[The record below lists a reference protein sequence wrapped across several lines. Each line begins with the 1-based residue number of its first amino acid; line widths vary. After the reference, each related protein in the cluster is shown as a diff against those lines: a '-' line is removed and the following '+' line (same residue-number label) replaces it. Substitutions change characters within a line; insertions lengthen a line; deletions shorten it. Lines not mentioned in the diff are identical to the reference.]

1 MDDTGTPADGPAG
14 SAAQHAGL
22 HRPAVRMNWVNL
34 LFLHWR
40 VDAAAVRNLVPREL
54 EIDTFDGSAW
64 VGLVPFRMEA
74 SRFAGVPRLPGL
86 QDFYECNVRTYV
98 RYRGRSGVWF
108 LSLDAERLLPV
119 LGGRWLWS
127 LNYIHSRFRVER
139 SLDGSHTDY
148 RVRRRRGPWPAA
160 KTHVVWRSGESL
172 PPATVGSIEHF
183 LTERYWLFTRRRG
196 RVLGGEVLHRSWP
209 LRQATVEHLDDGLV
223 AAAGLHVS
231 GLPLV
236 WASDLLKVEGAA
248 LRELP
253 PG

>member
-1 MDDTGTPADGPAG
+1 
-14 SAAQHAGL
+14 
-22 HRPAVRMNWVNL
+22 MNWVNL

-40 VDAAAVRNLVPREL
+40 VDATAVRRLVPREL

-74 SRFAGVPRLPGL
+74 SRFTGVPRLPGL
-86 QDFYECNVRTYV
+86 RDFFECNVRTYV

-127 LNYIHSRFRVER
+127 LNYIHSRFSVRRCESGTSV
-139 SLDGSHTDY
+139 DY
-148 RVRRRRGPWPAA
+148 RVHRRRGPWPAA
-160 KTHVVWRSGESL
+160 KTHVVWRPGDIL
-172 PPATVGSIEHF
+172 PSAERGSIQHF

-196 RVLGGEVLHRSWP
+196 RVLGGEVLHRPWP
-209 LRQATVEHLDDGLV
+209 LRAAALEHLDDGLV
-223 AAAGLHVS
+223 AAAGLRVT
-231 GLPLV
+231 GPPLA
-236 WASDLLKVEGAA
+236 WASDLLEVEGVA

-253 PG
+253 VG